1 MGYFKQKNRK
11 MKTIFSSLSI
21 RGREPMLLRE
31 MDETRQQ
38 MVREALQL
46 KNQFNK
52 FDLQLEKVKSQNFR
66 TVVN

>member
-46 KNQFNK
+46 KN
-52 FDLQLEKVKSQNFR
+52 
-66 TVVN
+66 